1 LVRSDL
7 RVCASGEPESEPK
20 GTWSQTNP
28 GCSAGREKMVTF
40 FQRLGHRASENKGL
54 RPRRDLKSC
63 KTLRGFAAYA
73 GMTLRP
79 RIPTCRKK
87 GQPEGNAIK
96 SDTGRPRVARSY
108 RKTCNAADHR
118 SLLERCCADSDPP
131 FFPHWGSG
139 MAASFNAAGHPYAHL
154 SRS

>member
-108 RKTCNAADHR
+108 RKTCNAADQR
-118 SLLERCCADSDPP
+118 NESGGWRFQAERR
-131 FFPHWGSG
+131 
-139 MAASFNAAGHPYAHL
+139 ASAHL
-154 SRS
+154 GVDARHSYWRRGDL